1 MSATRMIENAVSMT
15 TSIILTWCQ
24 MPATIPAEKAEYTTM
39 AMDPRST
46 VLVHCALAVSLTHRR
61 ANCPIIN
68 GKRSCMAIS
77 AKTELSIF
85 IPLPEDM
92 RSMTN
97 AGVATTPT
105 RFDAEA
111 LTMAP
116 ATFPRATEVNAT
128 EDCTVD
134 GTRVRYK
141 MPRYMSDERNAV
153 VGRRAMPISGN
164 TTKVN
169 ARIIRCSR
177 QCLSPVSASFVE
189 RRAP

>member
-1 MSATRMIENAVSMT
+1 
-15 TSIILTWCQ
+15 
-24 MPATIPAEKAEYTTM
+24 
-39 AMDPRST
+39 
-46 VLVHCALAVSLTHRR
+46 
-61 ANCPIIN
+61 
-68 GKRSCMAIS
+68 MAIS
-77 AKTELSIF
+77 AKTEPSIF

-141 MPRYMSDERNAV
+141 IPRYISGERTAV
-153 VGRRAMPISGN
+153 AGRRAMPISGN

-177 QCLSPVSASFVE
+177 QCLMPVSASFVE